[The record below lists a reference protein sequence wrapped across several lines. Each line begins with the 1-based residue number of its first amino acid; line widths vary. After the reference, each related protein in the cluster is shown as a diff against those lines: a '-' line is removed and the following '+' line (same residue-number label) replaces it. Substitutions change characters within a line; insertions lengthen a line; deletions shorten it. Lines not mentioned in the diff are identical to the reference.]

1 VLITLEDEQEQK
13 KYVKRVL
20 NEGVSVRELERAR
33 KTERQH
39 KPSPF
44 SHVEEM
50 LREALKTKVQVTFRK
65 NKGKVIIE
73 FYSRDD
79 LERLMEVLAAP
90 AL

>member
-1 VLITLEDEQEQK
+1 M
-13 KYVKRVL
+13 
-20 NEGVSVRELERAR
+20 RELERAR
-33 KTERQH
+33 KAERH
-39 KPSPF
+39 LRPSPF

-79 LERLMEVLAAP
+79 LERLMEVLAP
-90 AL
+90 SAL